1 MRYTATDK
9 KDNVEYFRNI
19 IELSRFLQVDN
30 RESRNAINSIRRV
43 KGYRLRE
50 LDKPYLMETP
60 KKCEIITVQNIK
72 CKVIN
77 IYQNTFSVDTGVEN
91 RLVSLKDMKFIGPN
105 PIRPDRTSKLQER
118 FWF

>member
-50 LDKPYLMETP
+50 LDEPYLMETP
-60 KKCEIITVQNIK
+60 KKGEIVTIQNIK
-72 CKVIN
+72 CQVIN
-77 IYQNTFSVDTGVEN
+77 VYQKTFSVQTKNGTGVVKL
-91 RLVSLKDMKFIGPN
+91 RDMRFVDEAKVGI
-105 PIRPDRTSKLQER
+105 DRMSQLSIKKV
-118 FWF
+118 